1 MKTHCRIAA
10 LAAVGM
16 LAAGLATAA
25 EKAPG
30 FELPDVHGNTHSL
43 EQYAGKI
50 VVLEWIN
57 YDCPFVVK
65 FYKPGYMQQWQEKY
79 TGKGVIWLN
88 ICSSAPGTQGNYSIE
103 EWHRRIEERQVKST
117 AVLLDEDGT
126 VGKAYGART
135 TPHMYVI
142 DKEGNLV
149 YKGGIDDRRS
159 TNSDHVKDSRNFVV
173 EALDALLS
181 GGEIEVA
188 EAPPY
193 GCSVKY
199 K

>member
-1 MKTHCRIAA
+1 MKHMVIAA
-10 LAAVGM
+10 LAAAGM
-16 LAAGLATAA
+16 VVAGSAVA
-25 EKAPG
+25 EKQAPA
-30 FELPDVHGNTHSL
+30 FELKDVNGNTHSL

-57 YDCPFVVK
+57 YECPFVVK
-65 FYKPGYMQQWQEKY
+65 FYKPGVMQGWQEKY
-79 TGKGVIWLN
+79 TEKGVIWLS
-88 ICSSAPGTQGNYSIE
+88 ICSSAPGTQGHYSIE
-103 EWHRRIEERQVKST
+103 DWHKHIAEREVKAT

-126 VGKAYGART
+126 VGKAYDART

-142 DKEGNLV
+142 DKDGKLV
-149 YKGGIDDRRS
+149 YAGGIDDRRS
-159 TNSDHVKDSRNFVV
+159 TNSDHIKDSRNFVV
-173 EALDALLS
+173 EAVNALLT

-188 EAPPY
+188 EAAPY